1 MYSQPVRVVATRDS
15 CIKAFSQ
22 FFRYSVTKFGKFLDD
37 HLFKLERYPPLW
49 QECDAKGLPLAE
61 VIGRELER
69 QLLFGVHATNAADR
83 ASKVSTHALPRIQ
96 AGVIVVNL
104 GNRYS
109 SRNGLQEPPTCLADE
124 TIRALE
130 GAAWA
135 QRATSAPLIIVC
147 PHFVLWEHVESALAA
162 ATSAEIRTGGSVI
175 TPGKIIL
182 AGMHGGVS
190 QSLRDHV
197 AMLTKGVV
205 LCFDCFGRVEW
216 IPGPEYYPSDEE
228 SAVRIAELAG
238 EGFAD
243 RIVLSQG
250 VSRRIHLTR

>member
-1 MYSQPVRVVATRDS
+1 MPSAEA
-15 CIKAFSQ
+15 I
-22 FFRYSVTKFGKFLDD
+22 GK
-37 HLFKLERYPPLW
+37 
-49 QECDAKGLPLAE
+49 
-61 VIGRELER
+61 ELEQ

-83 ASKVSTHALPRIQ
+83 ASKMSTHAPPRVQ
-96 AGVIVVNL
+96 AGVVVVNL

-109 SRNGLQEPPTCLADE
+109 SRNGLQERPTCLADE
-124 TIRALE
+124 TVRALE

-147 PHFVLWEHVESALAA
+147 PDFVLWEHVESALAA
-162 ATSAEIRTGGSVI
+162 ATPADIIAEAQPGGSAT

-216 IPGPEYYPSDEE
+216 LPGPEYYPSDEE
-228 SAVRIAELAG
+228 SAVRIAELAK

-243 RIVLSQG
+243 RIVISQG
-250 VSRRIHLTR
+250 VSRRIHLSR

>member
-1 MYSQPVRVVATRDS
+1 MVDLLNDYL
-15 CIKAFSQ
+15 
-22 FFRYSVTKFGKFLDD
+22 YN
-37 HLFKLERYPPLW
+37 LERSLPLG
-49 QECDAKGLPLAE
+49 QEGEAKGLPSAE

-83 ASKVSTHALPRIQ
+83 ASKVSTHAPPRVQ
-96 AGVIVVNL
+96 AGVVVVNL

-162 ATSAEIRTGGSVI
+162 ATSAESQ
-175 TPGKIIL
+175 PGKIIL
-182 AGMHGGVS
+182 TGMHGGVS

-216 IPGPEYYPSDEE
+216 FPGPDYYPSDEE

-243 RIVLSQG
+243 RIVMSQG
-250 VSRRIHLTR
+250 VSRRIHLSR